1 MEISENGIKLIKELE
16 GCRLQAYD
24 DYTGKPV
31 SSSDTVKGT
40 LTIGVGHTGKDV
52 FKGQT
57 ITQDK
62 ATQLLKSDIKNVER
76 TINEVVK
83 APLTQNQYDA
93 LCSFVFNIGTGAF
106 RNSTML
112 KRLNERNYAQAAEC
126 FKDWHRGNNVPH
138 LLDNRRKKEKELFTA
153 TQLKLI

>member
-1 MEISENGIKLIKELE
+1 MEISGNGIKLIKELE

-31 SSSDTVKGT
+31 KAGGTVKGT

-52 FKGQT
+52 FKGQI
-57 ITQDK
+57 ITQEQ
-62 ATQLLKSDIKNVER
+62 ATELLKNDIKNVEK

-106 RNSTML
+106 RGSTML
-112 KRLNERNYAQAAEC
+112 KLINQNKFAQAADC

-138 LLDNRRKKEKELFTA
+138 LLDNRRRKEKALFNS
-153 TQLKLI
+153 I